1 MGKIQNTNNTKY
13 WQGCEA
19 KGNFTHHWWDCK
31 TVQPLG
37 KAVWWFLTKFSILS
51 PCDAAVWLLDIYP
64 QETTTL
70 PRRNVPEDVCV
81 SFVHNCKN
89 MEATTPP
96 FSG

>member
-1 MGKIQNTNNTKY
+1 MLHIACH
-13 WQGCEA
+13 QGNANRNIEIPLY
-19 KGNFTHHWWDCK
+19 G
-31 TVQPLG
+31 QPLG
-37 KAVWWFLTKFSILS
+37 KAVWWILTKVSMLS